1 MRTRKPFIIFWPQY
15 FDSKRTR
22 AQGRRVPIKYAIDRV
37 NVKDL
42 NLSIRKL
49 GYNAQVESNYKY
61 PRSWWDDSG
70 RIVVDTKGK
79 KKSNVLIEIAKE
91 LKKTQTKK

>member
-15 FDSKRTR
+15 FDAKRTR
-22 AQGRRVPIKYAIDRV
+22 VQGRRVPIKYAIDRV

-42 NLSIRKL
+42 DLSIRKL
-49 GYNAQVESNYKY
+49 GYNTQVESNYKY

-91 LKKTQTKK
+91 LKKTQSKK

>member
-1 MRTRKPFIIFWPQY
+1 MRARKPFIIFWPQY

-22 AQGRRVPIKYAIDRV
+22 AQGRRVPIKLAIDRV

-42 NLSIRKL
+42 HKSARKL
-49 GYNAQVESNYKY
+49 GYNAQLEANYNY
-61 PRSWWDDSG
+61 PKTWWDDPG

-79 KKSNVLIEIAKE
+79 KKSIVLIEIAKE
-91 LKKTQTKK
+91 LKKSQSKK

>member
-49 GYNAQVESNYKY
+49 GYNTQVESNYKY